1 MPKNS
6 KVIGIWFPICKLELR
21 GSDEDTSGGMKRLNK
36 GRSGACISRDFDS
49 AKVPVNVSSNF
60 PLINDK

>member
-21 GSDEDTSGGMKRLNK
+21 GSDEKCNGGMKRFNK

-60 PLINDK
+60 SQINGK